1 MSKERPEERPNEGV
15 SRLMGSGEVC
25 PGCDEEITVS
35 QTALGDQV
43 ELTCR
48 CGCSLAAA

>member
-1 MSKERPEERPNEGV
+1 MSEERLYEESSQGT
-15 SRLMGSGEVC
+15 GSGEVC

-35 QTALGDQV
+35 PAPVGDQL